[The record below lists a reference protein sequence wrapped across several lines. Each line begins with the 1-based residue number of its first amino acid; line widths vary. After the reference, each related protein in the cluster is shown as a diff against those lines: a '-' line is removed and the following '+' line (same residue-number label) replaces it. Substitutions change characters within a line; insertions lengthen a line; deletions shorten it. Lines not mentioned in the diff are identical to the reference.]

1 MSVKKGSALAKVL
14 LPLAVLGLAACAPP
28 KVLFSNV
35 YIGDDKIAQSVYQDS
50 HIGGDAETF
59 DFFVRICDLDETARS
74 AVNCQETLIVDN
86 VSR

>member
-1 MSVKKGSALAKVL
+1 MSMKKGCTLARFV

-28 KVLFSNV
+28 KVLVTNSYV
-35 YIGDDKIAQSVYQDS
+35 GPDKIAQSVYQDS
-50 HIGGDAETF
+50 TVGEVETF

-74 AVNCQETLIVDN
+74 SVNCQETLIVNN